1 MPRISVGVRIRPDL
15 VSGERRIDNFVVLN
29 DSKSIDFFVSEVN
42 HSFQFD
48 DIFQEQTCQ
57 GQVFQASTSS
67 IVDAALEGYNG
78 TVFAY
83 GQTGAG

>member
-15 VSGERRIDNFVVLN
+15 SSGERRIDSFVVQN
-29 DSKSIDFFVSEVN
+29 DSKSIDFHVTEVN

-48 DIFQEQTCQ
+48 DIFQENASQ

-67 IVDAALEGYNG
+67 ILDSALEGYNG
-78 TVFAY
+78 TIFAY